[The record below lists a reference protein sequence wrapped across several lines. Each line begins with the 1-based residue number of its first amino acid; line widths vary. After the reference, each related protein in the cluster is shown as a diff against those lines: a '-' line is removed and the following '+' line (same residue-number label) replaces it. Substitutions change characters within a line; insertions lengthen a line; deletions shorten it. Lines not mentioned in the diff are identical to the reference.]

1 MINWAASICQI
12 NLLFKLLLLLLLLLL
27 VPNSPLGNFIW
38 LDAAKSPP
46 THLPL
51 FRSIL
56 SKILLLGQHKTFL
69 FRAKICDSCHQ
80 QTFSKVGSTLP
91 RPLLELSLSLCHGH
105 THPPTYSLPISLYL
119 SLTNIFLSVFS
130 SFLN

>member
-91 RPLLELSLSLCHGH
+91 GPLLELSLSLCHGH
-105 THPPTYSLPISLYL
+105 THPPTYSLSLSQTFFYL
-119 SLTNIFLSVFS
+119 SSRLS
-130 SFLN
+130 